1 MDRKMIQEMEDRR
14 TARLNLVRTADRS
27 EKIRTYNYAQ
37 VITQT
42 CSFYS
47 SVTHVRL
54 KDRVT
59 DHRIGLTL
67 KNLAG
72 VMEGGQLREILDAL
86 KRNYEEEVMEEMLDS
101 V

>member
-1 MDRKMIQEMEDRR
+1 MTREMEDRR
-14 TARLNLVRTADRS
+14 TARLKLVRTADRS

-37 VITQT
+37 VLFHSILFW
-42 CSFYS
+42 CHSCG
-47 SVTHVRL
+47 V